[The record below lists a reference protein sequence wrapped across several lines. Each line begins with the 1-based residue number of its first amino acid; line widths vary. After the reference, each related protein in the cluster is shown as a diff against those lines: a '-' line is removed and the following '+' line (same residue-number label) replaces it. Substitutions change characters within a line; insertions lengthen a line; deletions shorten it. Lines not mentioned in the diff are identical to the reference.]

1 MNGREWLFRHSH
13 WKYELKIATVRD
25 YANCNVYERGLVK
38 LTFFN
43 SLESY
48 STYILEGLISD
59 FWTTAKKKSCRHLIS
74 YLFGFIYAMHDR
86 TFELK
91 V

>member
-48 STYILEGLISD
+48 STLEGLISD
-59 FWTTAKKKSCRHLIS
+59 FWTTAKKKKSCRVADIRYHIFSDL
-74 YLFGFIYAMHDR
+74 YVHA
-86 TFELK
+86 
-91 V
+91 